1 MKKILLSSETVWKQ
15 INHFTAEAQS
25 SAKEAQSA
33 NLSLCASSVFF
44 APLRLKKLLL
54 VLFSIHFLV
63 LSLAACGSAPKTQP
77 QTSPS
82 PAPQIP
88 TVNVVTVESH
98 ELNRQLR
105 LPGELLPFED
115 VAIYA
120 KVQSFVEQITVDR
133 GSMVKRGQLLAR
145 LKAPELD
152 TQRREAEARV
162 SGIQSQKVEAQAR
175 AASIRAQRIEAE
187 AKLASEEATYKRLK
201 AASAT
206 PGVVAGNDLEIAE
219 RSIEQARARVQA
231 MNETE
236 RAAQAQVKTFDE
248 SERALKEAVT
258 SASNIE
264 AYLRITA
271 PFDGVITERNAHPG
285 SMASAP
291 GTGGGTPMLRL
302 QQISRLRLV
311 ISVPETE
318 VTGINPG
325 AKLNFTLPAFPGETF
340 SGTVSRNSRSMDAK
354 TRTMPIELDVTNSGG
369 KLAPGMFPEV
379 QWPTRRLQPSLFVP
393 PTAIATTTERSFV
406 IRIKDGTTEWVDVKR
421 GASMN
426 QKGVDLV
433 EVFGDLAAGDTI
445 AARGTDEL
453 RAGTK
458 VNIKQPTQQVQ
469 GGK

>member
-1 MKKILLSSETVWKQ
+1 MNQ
-15 INHFTAEAQS
+15 FFQRHFTV
-25 SAKEAQSA
+25 
-33 NLSLCASSVFF
+33 SLIAL
-44 APLRLKKLLL
+44 ALL
-54 VLFSIHFLV
+54 
-63 LSLAACGSAPKTQP
+63 ATTACNTNKVA
-77 QTSPS
+77 SPS
-82 PAPQIP
+82 TMPTTAAAPPP

-120 KVQSFVEQITVDR
+120 KLQSFVEQITVDR
-133 GSMVKRGQLLAR
+133 GSMVKRGQLLVR
-145 LKAPELD
+145 LRAPELD

-162 SGIQSQKVEAQAR
+162 SGMQSQKVEAQAR
-175 AASIRAQRIEAE
+175 VASIRAQRIEAE
-187 AKLASEEATYKRLK
+187 AKLSSEEATFKRMK

-219 RSIEQARARVQA
+219 RIIEQARARVQA
-231 MNETE
+231 LIETE
-236 RAAQAQVKTFDE
+236 RAAQAQIKTFDE

-271 PFDGVITERNAHPG
+271 PFDGVVTERNAHPG
-285 SMASAP
+285 SLAMP
-291 GTGGGTPMLRL
+291 TGMPMLRL
-302 QQISRLRLV
+302 QQVSRLRLV
-311 ISVPETE
+311 VAVPETE
-318 VTGINPG
+318 VAGINPG

-340 SGTVSRNSRSMDAK
+340 SGTVARNSRSLDAK
-354 TRTMPIELDVTNSGG
+354 TRTMPIELDVANASG
-369 KLAPGMFPEV
+369 KLAPGMFPEI
-379 QWPTRRLQPSLFVP
+379 QWPTKRPRPSLFVP

-426 QKGVDLV
+426 QKGIDLV
-433 EVFGDLAAGDTI
+433 EVFGDLASGDTI

-458 VNIKQPTQQVQ
+458 VNTKQPTQ

>member
-1 MKKILLSSETVWKQ
+1 MKKPILILALFLSACGGAPKSQ
-15 INHFTAEAQS
+15 PQ
-25 SAKEAQSA
+25 
-33 NLSLCASSVFF
+33 ASS
-44 APLRLKKLLL
+44 
-54 VLFSIHFLV
+54 
-63 LSLAACGSAPKTQP
+63 
-77 QTSPS
+77 S
-82 PAPQIP
+82 PAPQTP
-88 TVNVVTVESH
+88 AVNVTTVESY

-133 GSMVKRGQLLAR
+133 GSVVKRGQLLAR
-145 LKAPELD
+145 LRAPELD

-187 AKLASEEATYKRLK
+187 AKLAADEATFKRLK

-206 PGVVAGNDLEIAE
+206 PGVVAGNDVEIAE
-219 RSIEQARARVQA
+219 RAVESGRARVQA
-231 MNETE
+231 LNETE

-248 SERALKEAVT
+248 NERALKEAVS

-285 SMASAP
+285 SLASP
-291 GTGGGTPMLRL
+291 TGMPMLRL

-311 ISVPETE
+311 VSVPEAE
-318 VTGINPG
+318 VAGISPG
-325 AKLNFTLPAFPGETF
+325 AKLNFALPAFPGETF
-340 SGTVSRNSRSMDAK
+340 SGTITRNSRSMDAK
-354 TRTMPIELDVTNSGG
+354 TRTMAIELDVANPGG

-379 QWPTRRLQPSLFVP
+379 QWPTRRTHPSLFVP

-406 IRIKDGTTEWVDVKR
+406 IRVRDGIAEWVDVKR

-445 AARGTDEL
+445 AVRGTDEL

-458 VNIKQPTQQVQ
+458 LNIKQQRQSNQ
-469 GGK
+469 GGKQ

>member
-1 MKKILLSSETVWKQ
+1 MNQ
-15 INHFTAEAQS
+15 FFQRHFTV
-25 SAKEAQSA
+25 
-33 NLSLCASSVFF
+33 SLIAL
-44 APLRLKKLLL
+44 ALL
-54 VLFSIHFLV
+54 
-63 LSLAACGSAPKTQP
+63 ATTACNTNKVA
-77 QTSPS
+77 SPS
-82 PAPQIP
+82 TLPTTAAAPPP

-120 KVQSFVEQITVDR
+120 KLQSFVEQITVDR
-133 GSMVKRGQLLAR
+133 GSMVKRGQLLVR
-145 LKAPELD
+145 LRAPELD

-162 SGIQSQKVEAQAR
+162 SGMQSQKVEAQAR
-175 AASIRAQRIEAE
+175 VASIRAQRIEAE
-187 AKLASEEATYKRLK
+187 AKLSSEEATFKRMK

-219 RSIEQARARVQA
+219 RIIEQARARVQA
-231 MNETE
+231 LIETE
-236 RAAQAQVKTFDE
+236 RAAQAQIKTFDE

-271 PFDGVITERNAHPG
+271 PFDGVVTERNAHPG
-285 SMASAP
+285 SLAMP
-291 GTGGGTPMLRL
+291 TGMPMLRL
-302 QQISRLRLV
+302 QQVSRLRLV
-311 ISVPETE
+311 VAVPETE
-318 VTGINPG
+318 VAGINPG

-340 SGTVSRNSRSMDAK
+340 SGTVARNSRSLDAK
-354 TRTMPIELDVTNSGG
+354 TRTMPIELDVANASG
-369 KLAPGMFPEV
+369 KLAPGMFPEI
-379 QWPTRRLQPSLFVP
+379 QWPTKRPRPSLFVP

-426 QKGVDLV
+426 QKGIDLV
-433 EVFGDLAAGDTI
+433 EVFGDLASGDTI

-458 VNIKQPTQQVQ
+458 VNTKQPTQ